1 MGTRVKKFNPIDKR
15 PDKKRDFYG
24 PLPNPELKAK
34 KQPEKKNCK
43 SKGRKV

>member
-1 MGTRVKKFNPIDKR
+1 MGTREKKFNPIDKR

-34 KQPEKKNCK
+34 KLQK
-43 SKGRKV
+43 SFNEGYG

>member
-15 PDKKRDFYG
+15 PSKKRDFYG

-34 KQPEKKNCK
+34 KLDK
-43 SKGRKV
+43 SFKEGYG

>member
-1 MGTRVKKFNPIDKR
+1 MARVKKFNPIDKR

-34 KQPEKKNCK
+34 KLQREFD
-43 SKGRKV
+43 KGYG

>member
-34 KQPEKKNCK
+34 KLQK
-43 SKGRKV
+43 SFNVGYG

>member
-1 MGTRVKKFNPIDKR
+1 MARVKKFHSLDKR

-34 KQPEKKNCK
+34 KLQREFD
-43 SKGRKV
+43 KGYG

>member
-34 KQPEKKNCK
+34 KLQREFD
-43 SKGRKV
+43 KGYG